1 MPMWQVERRDWNEL
15 EKSTL
20 ASPLWGAGAWLVF
33 PVVGLPGLMRGRGG
47 GGRRR
52 GSEIEVEE
60 PPARAD
66 SEHPVKQEEPPA
78 ALGLLEAKRN
88 RKHPAGS
95 NAAKRSSQ
103 VKRENCPLGLAT
115 QRSRVTLT
123 PADTTE
129 LGGGGGARKPGGPK
143 RSPWGGN

>member
-1 MPMWQVERRDWNEL
+1 MNGEGSSGREDVGGARRSGVWWGARGLQRVLDLGMEMPLWQVERRDWNEL

-20 ASPLWGAGAWLVF
+20 ASPLRGAGAWLVF
-33 PVVGLPGLMRGRGG
+33 PVVGLPGLTRGRGG

-52 GSEIEVEE
+52 GSEIEAEE

-88 RKHPAGS
+88 RKHTAGS
-95 NAAKRSSQ
+95 NAVKRSSQ
-103 VKRENCPLGLAT
+103 
-115 QRSRVTLT
+115 
-123 PADTTE
+123 
-129 LGGGGGARKPGGPK
+129 
-143 RSPWGGN
+143 